1 MVLLPEVL
9 NYVNLAILMD
19 KCESSRR
26 IYCLSSYKNHSEN
39 AQIEGNFTANSAHDT
54 ISRCAFIALFA
65 VQQHPN
71 LGIPTL
77 MRQHP
82 RPADQGRVVP
92 HMLVVPTSQLSHPM
106 VFFVLEV
113 AGYGLLHVVKTDL
126 S

>member
-1 MVLLPEVL
+1 MVLLLEVL

-39 AQIEGNFTANSAHDT
+39 AQHEGNFTANSAHDT
-54 ISRCAFIALFA
+54 VSRCAFIALFA
-65 VQQHPN
+65 VQQRPHLRVP
-71 LGIPTL
+71 PR

-82 RPADQGRVVP
+82 RTADQGRVVP
-92 HMLVVPTSQLSHPM
+92 HILVVPTSQLGNPM

-113 AGYGLLHVVKTDL
+113 AGDGLFRGEI
-126 S
+126 